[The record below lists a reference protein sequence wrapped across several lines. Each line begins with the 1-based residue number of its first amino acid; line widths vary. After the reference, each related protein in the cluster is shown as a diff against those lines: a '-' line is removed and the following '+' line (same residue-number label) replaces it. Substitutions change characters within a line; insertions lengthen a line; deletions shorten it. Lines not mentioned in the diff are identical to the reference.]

1 MIDEKVKPENASA
14 SKIDKYADIINLPR
28 PEMQHP
34 RMSSEARA
42 GQFAPFAALVGFY
55 DLVQKESRDKLEE
68 VAMEEMV
75 EVDIDAQIEL
85 DDGI

>member
-1 MIDEKVKPENASA
+1 MSDIR
-14 SKIDKYADIINLPR
+14 KYADIINLPR
-28 PEMQHP
+28 PKMRHP

-55 DLVQKESRDKLEE
+55 DLVQKESHDKLEE
-68 VAMEEMV
+68 AAMEEMV

-85 DDGI
+85 DEEI